1 MRKNVIRKLCSKDFY
16 PEEFSSQISTNSAKS
31 FDPIVVGPSLEYLA
45 GSDKQMLHNMN
56 CARKVM
62 NKDISLLIIGE
73 TGTGKE
79 VFAQAVHQ
87 SSDRSSR
94 PFVALNCAS
103 IPESLIESELFGYRQ
118 GAFTGANNKGMRG
131 KILQSDGGTLF
142 LDEIGDMPLHL
153 QTRLLRVLAEKEV
166 LPLGS
171 ERPIRVN
178 LHVICATLRN
188 LEELVRNRQFR
199 EDLYYRLNGF
209 TITLPPLRERQD
221 KALLIKKVL
230 AKEAGNEQ
238 SVRIGADAHE
248 RLLDYSW
255 PGNIRQL
262 RNVIRYACA
271 VNETGI
277 IGPDDLPQEIVKSTT
292 LSIPLPKEATSGT
305 GEKMP
310 SDSIKHAE
318 HNAML
323 NVLKKQK
330 WNISNAAKDLCI
342 SRSTLY
348 RKMKQCNII
357 PPNEQ

>member
-1 MRKNVIRKLCSKDFY
+1 MRKNTIRKHPTEEFY
-16 PEEFSSQISTNSAKS
+16 PEDFSRKIIATSPTS
-31 FDPIVVGPSLEYLA
+31 FKPIVVGPTLEYLA
-45 GSDKQMLHNMN
+45 GTDEQMLHNMN

-87 SSDRSSR
+87 SSDRASK

-103 IPESLIESELFGYRQ
+103 IPESLIESELFGYKH

-153 QTRLLRVLAEKEV
+153 QSRLLRVLAEKEV

-171 ERPIRVN
+171 EKPLRVD

-221 KALLIKKVL
+221 KALLIEKVL
-230 AKEAGNEQ
+230 AKETGDGQPRRFGEEAL
-238 SVRIGADAHE
+238 E
-248 RLLDYSW
+248 RLMDYAW

-271 VNETGI
+271 VNDTGI
-277 IGPDDLPQEIVKSTT
+277 IGLDDLSPEIIKSTT
-292 LSIPLPKEATSGT
+292 ASIPLPPEPSSGNVEARY
-305 GEKMP
+305 
-310 SDSIKHAE
+310 SDSIKYAE
-318 HNAML
+318 NIAML
-323 NVLKKQK
+323 NALKKKK
-330 WNISNAAKDLCI
+330 WNISNAARDLCV
-342 SRSTLY
+342 SRATLY
-348 RKMKQCNII
+348 RKMKQYNIV